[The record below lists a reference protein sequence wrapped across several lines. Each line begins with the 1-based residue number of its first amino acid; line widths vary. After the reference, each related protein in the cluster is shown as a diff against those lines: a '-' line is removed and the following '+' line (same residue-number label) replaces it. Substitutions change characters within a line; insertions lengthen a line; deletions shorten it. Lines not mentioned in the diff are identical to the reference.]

1 MFDRAST
8 ITRPTSRRKASRRKA
23 WTGLA
28 VAAALVFSGAA
39 VTVQP
44 EARATAATRTSPA
57 VVAPR
62 AVSPNCNTTAPQSVT
77 ATVGSAQVE
86 ATFNDPVAH
95 GGEDLAQ
102 LNEMIRLINCTP
114 GGATIRMAIYSI
126 TANIVYRAISDAVA
140 RGVTVQV
147 VHNGADKNSTDTTP
161 FELATLLGANH
172 HWCDHGSTTLSHG
185 GGCISTDPSSLMHAK
200 YLMFSQTE
208 DLAGTLR
215 SNVTWFGSP
224 NQTYAS
230 GADLFNNSVAV
241 YADSVLYNNFLTYE
255 WTPMWQEQSF
265 SGNDFYDASTPR
277 GYFSSSYS
285 GVTAYASPQQQSDLV
300 VDRLGY
306 INPNSDCRIRVMEAA
321 IHDNRSAVVDELV
334 RLHKGGCKVWV
345 TVGDIESGVLKT
357 LVSNGISVHS
367 APVHDKLIVFYGSY
381 AADTSNRYAIFTGSH
396 NLTRSAL
403 QVNDELLF
411 KIQGVPQ
418 SLYDAFYNHFNDA
431 YNTGTVCTATSCPSG
446 SDGE

>member
-1 MFDRAST
+1 MFHST
-8 ITRPTSRRKASRRKA
+8 PTIIGPRSRPRTWA
-23 WTGLA
+23 GLLV
-28 VAAALVFSGAA
+28 VAALALSGAA
-39 VTVQP
+39 ATLGP
-44 EARATAATRTSPA
+44 GARATAATPA
-57 VVAPR
+57 PQATVAPR

-147 VHNGADKNSTDTTP
+147 VHNGEDKNATDSTPGD
-161 FELATLLGANH
+161 LATLLGANH
-172 HWCDHGSTTLSHG
+172 HWCDHGHSNLSQG
-185 GGCISTDPSSLMHAK
+185 GGCISNDPSSLMHAK
-200 YLMFSQTE
+200 YLLFSQTE
-208 DLAGTLR
+208 DLSGTLR

-224 NQTYAS
+224 NQTYNS
-230 GADLFNNSVAV
+230 GADLFNNSVTV
-241 YADSVLYNNFLTYE
+241 YADSTLYNNFVTYE

-285 GVTAYASPQQQSDLV
+285 NVTAYASPQQQSDLV
-300 VDRLGY
+300 ADRLSY
-306 INPNSDCRIRVMEAA
+306 INPTSDCRVRVMEAS
-321 IHDNRSAVVDELV
+321 IHDNRSAVVDQLV
-334 RLHKGGCKVWV
+334 RAKKGGCQVWV

-357 LVSNGISVHS
+357 LISNGIAVHS

-381 AADTSNRYAIFTGSH
+381 AGETSNRYTIFTGSH
-396 NLTRSAL
+396 NLTLSAL
-403 QVNDELLF
+403 QVNDELLV
-411 KIQGVPQ
+411 KVQDVPQ
-418 SLYDAFYNHFNDA
+418 SFYNAFYNHFNDA

-446 SDGE
+446 GDGE